1 MFMETRELIE
11 SKNSRIDLENSLRE
25 LSVDPIIL
33 DAYEYLENTQPEI
46 LVLNDEDVSPSSEQ
60 LSHFTAFH
68 SHAYME
74 KARELSEN
82 SWEVLAVG
90 SGMYGGKSTL
100 SFYLLDFLEQKGY
113 KPLVSI
119 ADVMGEDYVTGRS
132 YTGPGN
138 VVRMA
143 ERIGIEHNFDISE
156 NGKRVILLDEFSFLP
171 FPIVENF
178 INKCKE
184 RNIKVILTGL
194 NSNYL
199 GQPLDTFQKA
209 RELIDV
215 EEECYSFIP
224 GQRFEEPIGTST
236 VRYVRINGQWVFDMG
251 ILPLVVS
258 KEKTDIVHYSPAT
271 YEQTVSGI
279 FKGIPTIR
287 DFILHPSG
295 QLKSNQEIRL
305 EALS

>member
-1 MFMETRELIE
+1 
-11 SKNSRIDLENSLRE
+11 
-25 LSVDPIIL
+25 
-33 DAYEYLENTQPEI
+33 
-46 LVLNDEDVSPSSEQ
+46 
-60 LSHFTAFH
+60 
-68 SHAYME
+68 
-74 KARELSEN
+74 
-82 SWEVLAVG
+82 
-90 SGMYGGKSTL
+90 
-100 SFYLLDFLEQKGY
+100 
-113 KPLVSI
+113 
-119 ADVMGEDYVTGRS
+119 
-132 YTGPGN
+132 
-138 VVRMA
+138 MA